1 MRTIAAII
9 FFSGPDNTLRHR
21 RQALEMNLC
30 RPFGQYLID
39 LKPPFW
45 YNILN
50 IASGGAPWHL
60 PLA

>member
-50 IASGGAPWHL
+50 IASGGAP
-60 PLA
+60 

>member
-21 RQALEMNLC
+21 WQTWQMDLC
-30 RPFGQYLID
+30 RPFGEYFID
-39 LKPPFW
+39 SKPPFW

-50 IASGGAPWHL
+50 IASGGVS
-60 PLA
+60 